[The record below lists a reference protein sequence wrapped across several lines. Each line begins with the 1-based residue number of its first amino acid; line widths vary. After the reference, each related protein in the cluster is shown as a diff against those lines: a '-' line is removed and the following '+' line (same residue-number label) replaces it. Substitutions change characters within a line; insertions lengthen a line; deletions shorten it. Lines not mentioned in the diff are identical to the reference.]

1 MILPISSKQALPLSF
16 KQVASIIL
24 MALLMAGVSLPAV
37 AQQETRSEK
46 TVHLLQEPRHRT
58 VMQDGGVF
66 LLDVQLNAGD
76 SSFAHTHN
84 QAILL
89 TYISDEN
96 GARHGEVVART
107 EYAGKPLT
115 HVVDNPGP
123 NMIHI
128 MAMVNDNPPV
138 PADFDDAPSGLSEEP
153 QIENRWFRSYRLELQ
168 PGESTQLLTHQNP
181 VAIILGDGELLH
193 VTREDGITNE
203 LDKPGD
209 WAWRTA
215 GSGYQVSNMGD
226 VPCAVLINE
235 SSRRSN

>member
-1 MILPISSKQALPLSF
+1 VTGGVLLASLLAGTPLS
-16 KQVASIIL
+16 AS
-24 MALLMAGVSLPAV
+24 
-37 AQQETRSEK
+37 AQQEATAER

-58 VMQDGGVF
+58 VVQDGGVF
-66 LLDVQLNAGD
+66 LLDVQLNPGD

-89 TYISDEN
+89 TYITDED

-107 EYAGKPLT
+107 EYASRPLT

-138 PADFDDAPSGLSEEP
+138 PVDFDDAPSGMSKEP

-168 PGESTQLLTHQNP
+168 PGETTQLLTHQNP
-181 VAIILGDGELLH
+181 VAIILGDGEALH
-193 VTREDGITNE
+193 VTREDGITHE

-209 WAWRTA
+209 WAWRAA
-215 GSGYQVSNMGD
+215 GSSYQISNVGD
-226 VPCAVLINE
+226 TPSAVVVNE
-235 SSRRSN
+235 SRRRRN